1 MSEISQIL
9 TIKAMDALSLRQTAI
24 AENIANSNSES
35 YAVKSVDFE
44 AELRKAAREGP
55 EAIRS
60 FAATVQTKGPPV
72 SGDDIRLDLEM
83 QSASAT
89 AMRYAALT
97 DILNRQM
104 QLARTAIGGGQ

>member
-1 MSEISQIL
+1 MSEVSQIL

-24 AENIANSNSES
+24 AENIANSNSQS

-44 AELRKAAREGP
+44 AELRKAAEAGP
-55 EAIRS
+55 EALRNFSARIE
-60 FAATVQTKGPPV
+60 TTGPVQ

-89 AMRYAALT
+89 AMRYAALS

-104 QLARTAIGGGQ
+104 QINRIIVRGGQ